1 MTATATKSPSAGPR
15 SCRRLTPRSGCALGS
30 AKAGIARKRQ
40 TGRVKSVNLLE
51 VASDDVVRWFGACET
66 KAECRQLAL
75 DMKKIIDSVAAIQE
89 GAVEGRE
96 DGGRR

>member
-1 MTATATKSPSAGPR
+1 M
-15 SCRRLTPRSGCALGS
+15 
-30 AKAGIARKRQ
+30 
-40 TGRVKSVNLLE
+40 NLLE